1 MNKNENNKTRVLTK
15 SRCFCRFPIVCRQF
29 ILPWCKTAGHVEKR
43 PVKSTDRTKFT
54 TGRNSTRVDRTK
66 SSSRKSVYKKQKKKN
81 PFRRS
86 FLSEPK
92 IYELFIARVNKTMKK
107 KKKNYNY
114 CITTG
119 IIEDNSAGNVKI

>member
-1 MNKNENNKTRVLTK
+1 MWLSRVFSYCRHGNPPEINMNKNENNKTRVLTK

-66 SSSRKSVYKKQKKKN
+66 SSSRKSVYKKQKKKTPSGVRFSPN
-81 PFRRS
+81 LKFTS
-86 FLSEPK
+86 YLLLVWTK
-92 IYELFIARVNKTMKK
+92 QWKK
-107 KKKNYNY
+107 KKKF
-114 CITTG
+114 
-119 IIEDNSAGNVKI
+119 